1 MAGYVLVRSNWT
13 SINSKSLDLVC
24 DVGFE
29 ENNQPTPVDKQD
41 DDANLRLVFYILF
54 SRKMRTFLIYPSGII
69 IILNVIRSYSKIR
82 LMNRLKEYFSDEII
96 H

>member
-29 ENNQPTPVDKQD
+29 ENNQPTSMEKQEENKND
-41 DDANLRLVFYILF
+41 DDLRLVCNWMRIF
-54 SRKMRTFLIYPSGII
+54 S
-69 IILNVIRSYSKIR
+69 
-82 LMNRLKEYFSDEII
+82 
-96 H
+96 